1 MSDEHQMAPAEVHDE
16 QPVQSRRLLLAP
28 GRACPAGGVLRASA
42 TSFESWREV
51 ERADTE
57 CRDGLKSLFGTEQ
70 AGIVVVPGA
79 ASLGIEV
86 AVVAAS
92 PPGAVVLVLGHGPQ
106 GEHIAYVVSRRGR
119 VVDILRAQE
128 DGSVDLRALRTRLTE
143 TRPSTVIVAH
153 VDADSGIVAPIDDYA
168 AVIREVAPET
178 LLVVDGTWATGCMQ
192 QRMDDW
198 HADLVFTDSA
208 STLGGCPGLV
218 LAAVST
224 RLSMRRVRRD
234 AAMPLYIELA
244 RWSSPTGAEVPPSL
258 VFALRAALRRIKAEG
273 LSARFE
279 RCEGVARAFREEAAT
294 HGFGVFAP
302 PGHEAAMLTAL
313 RPLAGV
319 DVADLH
325 AELARR
331 GIDANMGP
339 TGLIV
344 AHTGEVSPDDLQCFW
359 RAIEELR
366 LQT

>member
-1 MSDEHQMAPAEVHDE
+1 MSDEHQAVAAGVYEE
-16 QPVQSRRLLLAP
+16 QPLQGRRVMLAP
-28 GRACPAGGVLRASA
+28 GRASTAEDILRASA
-42 TSFESWREV
+42 TTFESWSDV
-51 ERADTE
+51 ERADAE
-57 CRDGLKSLFGTEQ
+57 CRNGLKSLFGTEQ

-119 VVDILRAQE
+119 VVDMLRAQE
-128 DGSVDLRALRTRLTE
+128 AGSVDLQALRTRLLE
-143 TRPSTVIVAH
+143 TRPSTVVVSQ
-153 VDADSGIVAPIDDYA
+153 VDADSGIIAPIDDYA

-208 STLGGCPGLV
+208 STLGGCSGLV

-258 VFALRAALRRIKAEG
+258 VFALRAALRRIDAEG
-273 LSARFE
+273 LPGRLS
-279 RCEGVARAFREEAAT
+279 RCEGVARAFREEAAA

-313 RPLAGV
+313 RPPAGV
-319 DVADLH
+319 DVEELH
-325 AELARR
+325 AALGRH
-331 GIDANMGP
+331 GVDTSMGP

-344 AHTGEVSPDDLQCFW
+344 AHTADVSPDDLRCFW
-359 RAIEELR
+359 RAIEGLH